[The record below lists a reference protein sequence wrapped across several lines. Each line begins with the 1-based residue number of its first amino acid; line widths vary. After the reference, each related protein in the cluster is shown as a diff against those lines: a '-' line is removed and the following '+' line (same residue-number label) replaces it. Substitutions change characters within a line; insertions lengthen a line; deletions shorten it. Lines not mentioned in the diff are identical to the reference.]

1 MQAACGLGQL
11 NKLDYFIAK
20 RNKNFNY
27 LLEKFKELE
36 NYFILPEK
44 TKKSTPSWFGFPLT
58 IRNNKYIKRNDLVDY
73 LESKNIH
80 SRLLFAGN
88 IIKQPYM
95 IDQKFRVSGILK
107 NTDKI
112 LHDTFWLGVFPGLN
126 STMLDYIFETV
137 LNYIKTKTK
146 F

>member
-58 IRNNKYIKRNDLVDY
+58 IRNNKYIKRNDLVDC
-73 LESKNIH
+73 
-80 SRLLFAGN
+80 
-88 IIKQPYM
+88 
-95 IDQKFRVSGILK
+95 VC
-107 NTDKI
+107 
-112 LHDTFWLGVFPGLN
+112 
-126 STMLDYIFETV
+126 ML
-137 LNYIKTKTK
+137 
-146 F
+146 